1 MFQQRSSNTNGNVD
15 AYSLAWKLMTYVP
28 AQHRTVPEEGG
39 KWFRNDDRNQ
49 TCVERCNPRT
59 IQLTSP
65 APLRHGLGRCCKESN
80 CVNDNCS
87 GDFSTKA
94 MMHTAH
100 ALSSLRHRVIIA
112 KFVLCGY
119 CRNSVR
125 DGVETGEKW

>member
-65 APLRHGLGRCCKESN
+65 APHCAMGWDSA
-80 CVNDNCS
+80 S
-87 GDFSTKA
+87 GVGTVQYCTGVAVKNPTVST
-94 MMHTAH
+94 TI
-100 ALSSLRHRVIIA
+100 V
-112 KFVLCGY
+112 
-119 CRNSVR
+119 
-125 DGVETGEKW
+125 VEISQPRR